1 MNTTQKCACSGAPD
15 LMFACS
21 GAADTAEIADRAVR
35 QVNKDRLAKM
45 YCLAGIGGRVE
56 SILVNAQA
64 ANSITAVD
72 GCDSDCAR
80 RTLEQAGF
88 KGFAHIRVTDL
99 GMEKG
104 NSEVTPERIA
114 VVAERVRSTL
124 RGQTTGE

>member
-1 MNTTQKCACSGAPD
+1 
-15 LMFACS
+15 MFACS
-21 GAADTAEIADRAVR
+21 GAADTAEIADLAVR
-35 QVNKDRLAKM
+35 QVNKERLAKM

-56 SILVNAQA
+56 VIMVNVQA

-88 KGFAHIRVTDL
+88 SGFAHIRVTDL

-104 NSEVTPERIA
+104 HSEVTSERIA
-114 VVAERVRSTL
+114 VVAERLRSTL
-124 RGQTTGE
+124 RAQASPESLGTRL